1 MPFLGLWMKWLIF
14 ADTSWYAIHSVL
26 GQTTAADPTVGLIVT
41 LANYGTVG
49 ILAVL
54 LLRGQLVGKNV
65 YEQALKDRDRDHG
78 ELVALRQK
86 LEDVIIPGF
95 VRMTD
100 LTQRL
105 LDRERDERRAS

>member
-1 MPFLGLWMKWLIF
+1 MPYLGLWLKGLLL
-14 ADTSWYAIHSVL
+14 ADAGVL
-26 GQTTAADPTVGLIVT
+26 VVAQTAGSDPTVNLIVT

-49 ILAVL
+49 ILATL
-54 LLRGQLVGKNV
+54 LLTGKLVGKAV
-65 YEQALKDRDRDHG
+65 YDQALKDRDRDHG

-100 LTQRL
+100 WTQRL
-105 LDRERDERRAS
+105 LDRGEDRK

>member
-1 MPFLGLWMKWLIF
+1 M
-14 ADTSWYAIHSVL
+14 
-26 GQTTAADPTVGLIVT
+26 GQSTVADPTVNFVVT

-49 ILAVL
+49 VLAML
-54 LLRGQLVGKNV
+54 LLTGRLVSKSM
-65 YEQALKDRDRDHG
+65 YDQALKDRDRDHG
-78 ELVALRQK
+78 ELAALRQK

-105 LDRERDERRAS
+105 IDRERDERRN

>member
-1 MPFLGLWMKWLIF
+1 MPVVGLWLKLL
-14 ADTSWYAIHSVL
+14 AVVDGGLLTAHVL
-26 GQTTAADPTVGLIVT
+26 GQTASTPESVDVIVT

-49 ILAVL
+49 VLAVL
-54 LLRGQLVGKNV
+54 LLTGRMVGKSV
-65 YEQALKDRDRDHG
+65 YDQALKDRDRDHG

-105 LDRERDERRAS
+105 LDRERDERRSS